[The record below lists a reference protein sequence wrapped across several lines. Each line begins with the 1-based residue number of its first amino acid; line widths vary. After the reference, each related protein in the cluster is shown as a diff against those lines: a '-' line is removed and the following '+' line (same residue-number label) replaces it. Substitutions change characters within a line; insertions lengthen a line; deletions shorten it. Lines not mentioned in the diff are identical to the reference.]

1 MNRHA
6 SSRRL
11 RTIATVALAVP
22 AIMIS
27 AAPGAHAGGRAPDL
41 PPSSRA
47 ALVRLFDPQL
57 EKLGLRT
64 TRALLQNLETYRSDA
79 EGTHLAIYVEPIES
93 MTDEEFL
100 ANVTKVSRI
109 FLPRV
114 FKEWQDLESFDVC
127 QEPVPGVDDRE
138 SPPPVTQLLVSR
150 TGAKRVKW
158 PKATLRD
165 IVKAAQLPSG
175 APPAS
180 QRDFFLFVNAQIAEQ
195 PAYEA
200 AIAAATRSTTPT
212 TTPAG

>member
-11 RTIATVALAVP
+11 RTVAAVALAVA
-22 AIMIS
+22 AITVA

-47 ALVRLFDPQL
+47 ALARLFDPQL

-64 TRALLQNLETYRSDA
+64 TRALLQSLETYRSDA
-79 EGTHLAIYVEPIES
+79 EGTHLAIYVEPIDS
-93 MTDEEFL
+93 MTDAEFL
-100 ANVTKVSRI
+100 ANITKVSRI

-150 TGAKRVKW
+150 KGAKRVRW
-158 PKATLRD
+158 PKATLQD
-165 IVKAAQLPSG
+165 ILEAAQLPPGS
-175 APPAS
+175 PPES
-180 QRDFFLFVNAQIAEQ
+180 TRDFFLFVNAALAKQ
-195 PAYEA
+195 PAYLA
-200 AIAAATRSTTPT
+200 ASTAATTSTTSA

>member
-1 MNRHA
+1 MNRHT
-6 SSRRL
+6 SRRRL
-11 RTIATVALAVP
+11 WTIATVATAVA
-22 AIMIS
+22 AIMVP
-27 AAPGAHAGGRAPDL
+27 AAPGALASGRAPDL

-47 ALVRLFDPQL
+47 ALARLFDPQL

-64 TRALLQNLETYRSDA
+64 TRALLQSLETYRSDA

-100 ANVTKVSRI
+100 TNVTKVSRI

-150 TGAKRVKW
+150 KGAKRVRW

-165 IVKAAQLPSG
+165 IVKAAQLPAD

-180 QRDFFLFVNAQIAEQ
+180 QRDFFLFVNAQIAKQ

-200 AIAAATRSTTPT
+200 AITAATTSTTSA

>member
-11 RTIATVALAVP
+11 RTVAAVALAVA
-22 AIMIS
+22 AITVA

-47 ALVRLFDPQL
+47 ALARLFDPQL

-64 TRALLQNLETYRSDA
+64 TRALLQSLETYRSDA
-79 EGTHLAIYVEPIES
+79 EGTHLAIYVEPIDS
-93 MTDEEFL
+93 MTDAEFL
-100 ANVTKVSRI
+100 ANITKVSRI

-150 TGAKRVKW
+150 KGAKRVRW
-158 PKATLRD
+158 PKATLQD
-165 IVKAAQLPSG
+165 ILEAAQLPPGS
-175 APPAS
+175 PPES
-180 QRDFFLFVNAQIAEQ
+180 TRDFFLFVNAALAKQ
-195 PAYEA
+195 PAYLA
-200 AIAAATRSTTPT
+200 ASAAATTSTTSA